1 MHLWKKLSGEG
12 YLVMRFFFDLKHPE
26 LGSLN
31 KFYQTVLHQLLY
43 QLLDSHQKVSATCY
57 SIVGH
62 NALVLA
68 AASLKAAIQQVL
80 GYFGK
85 TYLIIDAFDE
95 CQQKSDQK
103 LLWNWLA
110 DQKLHPVMK
119 IVITSRPK
127 AGIKELAEHSLCI

>member
-1 MHLWKKLSGEG
+1 M
-12 YLVMRFFFDLKHPE
+12 MRFFFDLKHPE

-31 KFYQTVLHQLLY
+31 KFYQTVLYQLLY

-85 TYLIIDAFDE
+85 TYFIIDAFDE
-95 CQQKSDQK
+95 C
-103 LLWNWLA
+103 
-110 DQKLHPVMK
+110 
-119 IVITSRPK
+119 
-127 AGIKELAEHSLCI
+127 